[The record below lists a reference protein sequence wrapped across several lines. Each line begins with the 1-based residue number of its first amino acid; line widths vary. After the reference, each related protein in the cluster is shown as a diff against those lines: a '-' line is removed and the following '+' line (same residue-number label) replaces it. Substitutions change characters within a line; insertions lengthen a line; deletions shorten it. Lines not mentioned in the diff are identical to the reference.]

1 MVYNLGNADL
11 TINNIAIDPN
21 SDPEFRITRA
31 PGPFPI
37 TVGPDQNIE
46 VACDSSLVDRVKP
59 RAYW

>member
-21 SDPEFRITRA
+21 STLSSGSRA

-37 TVGPDQNIE
+37 VVGPDQNIE
-46 VACDSSLVDRVKP
+46 VRVP
-59 RAYW
+59 SHGARAT